1 MINKLKDNLMLKKLS
16 VTIFYLLLFQIGTN
30 TLLPFIDRS
39 VLLKLNPSTLSNVA
53 LLSGASLDSFSILTL
68 GISPY
73 ILSSM
78 AMQILGMGI
87 IPQVKKWKEE
97 GRSGRQKIDMMTK
110 GIAILMAFIQGW
122 VLLSTRNA
130 TLFLLPDT
138 RWQTY
143 LGLSAL
149 LTIGTMISIWIAGQI
164 TSNGIGNGSSVLILA
179 SISTGLFKNFFTGY
193 TAVQEADGNALLQL
207 GVYLTLWV
215 IMFFV
220 TLMVELL
227 QKPHLIR
234 YNLGTGK
241 DCTTNYNIK
250 LNNAGI
256 MPLLFASI
264 ATSLINTLELGVS
277 KWILYPLMFIVVVL
291 FTYVYTYQSINPK
304 ELSKDFQ
311 INHLYF
317 DGISTKKDTVSFLKK
332 RILLL
337 TGLNAVVL
345 LVYMVLPTIV
355 NTITKMQIGDFVE
368 IGGTTFLVFVSIVV
382 QMYDSL
388 NSTRTEQNIEKLF

>member
-1 MINKLKDNLMLKKLS
+1 MLKKFKDNLMLKRTM
-16 VTIFYLLLFQIGTN
+16 VTLFYLLLFQIGVN

-39 VLLKLNPSTLSNVA
+39 VLLKLNPSTLANVA
-53 LLSGASLDSFSILTL
+53 ILSGASIDSFSILSL

-87 IPQVKKWKEE
+87 IPQVKKWKDE

-110 GIAILMAFIQGW
+110 IIAIIMAFIQGCS
-122 VLLSTRNA
+122 LLYSRNQYYM
-130 TLFLLPDT
+130 LLPDN

-143 LGLSAL
+143 VGLAAL
-149 LTIGTMISIWIAGQI
+149 LTVGTMISIWIAGQI

-179 SISTGLFKNFFTGY
+179 SISTGMFKNFFTGY
-193 TAVQEADGNALLQL
+193 TAVNESGENGLLQL
-207 GVYLTLWV
+207 GVYLAMWI
-215 IMFFV
+215 IMFV
-220 TLMVELL
+220 ITLIIELL

-241 DCTTNYNIK
+241 DSTTNYNIK

-256 MPLLFASI
+256 MPLLFASM
-264 ATSLINTLELGVS
+264 ATSLIATLDLGIP
-277 KWILYPLMFIVVVL
+277 KWITYPVLFIVVVL
-291 FTYVYTYQSINPK
+291 FTYIYTYQSINPK
-304 ELSKDFQ
+304 DLSEDFRV
-311 INHLYF
+311 NHLCF
-317 DGISTKKDTVSFLKK
+317 DGIATKKETIAFLKK
-332 RILLL
+332 RIYQL
-337 TGLNAVVL
+337 TLINAVVL

-355 NTITKMQIGDFVE
+355 NLITKMQIGDFVQ
-368 IGGTTFLVFVSIVV
+368 IGGTTLLVFVSIVI